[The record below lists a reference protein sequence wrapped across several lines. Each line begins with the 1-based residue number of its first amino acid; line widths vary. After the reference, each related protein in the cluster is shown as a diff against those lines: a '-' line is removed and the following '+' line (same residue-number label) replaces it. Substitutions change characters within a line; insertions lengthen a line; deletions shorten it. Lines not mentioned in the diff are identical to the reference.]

1 MTFELK
7 KLTYDGI
14 ESALSKA
21 ERYRLLNE
29 PAEASSICRDVLAL
43 DPQNQQALVALIL
56 SLSDQYA
63 LGVDPS
69 REIDSLSAKL
79 GDPFEKAYYSGLA
92 LERRAKALF
101 LQRGAKMGTSHI
113 VHAWMHRAMQSFEQ
127 AEAIR
132 PAGNDEPLL
141 RWNACARFLMQ
152 HPGVCPEP
160 EEEHVAVT
168 SE

>member
-7 KLTYDGI
+7 KLTHEGI

-29 PAEASSICRDVLAL
+29 PAEAASICRDVLAV
-43 DPQNQQALVALIL
+43 DPANQHALVGLVL
-56 SLSDQYA
+56 SLSDHYA
-63 LGVDPS
+63 LGTDTS
-69 REIDSLSAKL
+69 REIGALSAQIT
-79 GDPFEKAYYSGLA
+79 DPFEKAYYTGLA

-101 LQRGAKMGTSHI
+101 RQRGANMGTAST
-113 VHAWMHRAMQSFEQ
+113 VHAWMHRAMHLFEQ

-152 HPGVCPEP
+152 HPGICSEP
-160 EEEHVAVT
+160 EEERIAVM

>member
-7 KLTYDGI
+7 KLTHDGI

-29 PAEASSICRDVLAL
+29 PAEAASICNDVLAV
-43 DPQNQQALVALIL
+43 DPENQQALVALIL

-63 LGVDPS
+63 LGADPS
-69 REIDSLSAKL
+69 REIATVAVRV
-79 GDPFEKAYYSGLA
+79 GDPFEKAYFTGLA

-101 LQRGAKMGTSHI
+101 RRRGANLGTNHT
-113 VHAWMHRAMQSFEQ
+113 VHAWMHRAMHLFEQ

-132 PAGNDEPLL
+132 PPGNDEPLL
-141 RWNACARFLMQ
+141 RWNACARFLME
-152 HPGVCPEP
+152 HPGVCSEP
-160 EEEHVAVT
+160 DEERIAVM

>member
-7 KLTYDGI
+7 KLTHGGI

-29 PAEASSICRDVLAL
+29 PAEAASICRDVLAV
-43 DPQNQQALVALIL
+43 DAENQPALVTLML

-63 LGVDPS
+63 LGTDPS
-69 REIDSLSAKL
+69 KEIDALSARVT
-79 GDPFEKAYYSGLA
+79 DPYEKAYYTGLA

-101 LQRGAKMGTSHI
+101 RHRGNTGTRHM
-113 VHAWMHRAMQSFEQ
+113 VHTWMHKAMHLFEQ
-127 AEAIR
+127 AEAVR
-132 PAGNDEPLL
+132 PPGNDEPLL

-152 HPGVCPEP
+152 HPGICQET
-160 EEEHVAVT
+160 EEERVAVM